1 MNVVC
6 VTFVA
11 VSVSNSNSGLLKDYY
26 VRFQFVSSSA
36 FLIFFSKTSE
46 ATEDIGMLFGE
57 KRKLLTINFHK
68 LSRNS
73 WCALDQEKG
82 KQEKANTD
90 IVPQKTILPQKQN
103 D

>member
-1 MNVVC
+1 
-6 VTFVA
+6 
-11 VSVSNSNSGLLKDYY
+11 
-26 VRFQFVSSSA
+26 
-36 FLIFFSKTSE
+36 
-46 ATEDIGMLFGE
+46 MLFGG

-90 IVPQKTILPQKQN
+90 IVPQETTLPQKQN